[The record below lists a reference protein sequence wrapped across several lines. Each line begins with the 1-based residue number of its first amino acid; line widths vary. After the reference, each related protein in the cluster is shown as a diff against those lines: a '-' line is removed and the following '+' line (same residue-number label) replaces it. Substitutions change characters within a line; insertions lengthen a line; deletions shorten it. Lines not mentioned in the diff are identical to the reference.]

1 MSELEY
7 RGTFQHVPGEIVN
20 SPEAQTEINGASQT
34 QAQMEAEVKA
44 ALQGKATQT
53 FVTNQASGLATPSS
67 ASVSFSNKVN
77 NSDLG
82 NSVAQLGTN
91 GMLPTSYFPDIQT
104 RGATFFNW
112 TGTMT
117 NKTSTTASP
126 RQELARLSVSNPNMT
141 YYTVWAWAYVEARL
155 EATDQTPGLE
165 ITTVQGGEV
174 ISRGYAAAGYT
185 DDWTSVPCVPV
196 KSRYVFTGTTTLI
209 LRTHRAGVGSAN
221 ITYSGYKPSFSA
233 LVVPVSYGT

>member
-7 RGTFQHVPGEIVN
+7 RGTFHQVPGEIVN
-20 SPEAQTEINGASQT
+20 SPEAQTEISGASQT
-34 QAQMEAEVKA
+34 PAQMEAEVKA

-91 GMLPTSYFPDIQT
+91 GLLPTSYFPAIQT

-112 TGTMT
+112 TGTMN

-126 RQELARLSVSNPNMT
+126 RQELARLSVSNPNTT
-141 YYTVWAWAYVEARL
+141 YYAVWAWAYVEAKL
-155 EATDQTPGLE
+155 ESTDQTPGLE

-174 ISRGYAAAGYT
+174 ISQGYAAAGYT
-185 DDWTSVPCVPV
+185 DDWTVVPCVPS
-196 KSRYVFTGTTTLI
+196 KARYVFTGTTTLI

-233 LVVPVSYGT
+233 LIVPVSYGT